1 MTRARLLSIVAAA
14 PVAVALGGVA
24 GSAQTAVVPF
34 NHKDSGNI
42 QFSVVD
48 LNRATKADLVMLPGI
63 DAAVA
68 QKIIDGRPYRTKTE
82 LVGRKIVPAATYAKI
97 EGRVITPHP

>member
-1 MTRARLLSIVAAA
+1 MTRPRLVSIVMASLI
-14 PVAVALGGVA
+14 AVAAGGVV
-24 GSAQTAVVPF
+24 GTAQTAVVPF

-48 LNRATKADLVMLPGI
+48 LNRATKGDLKMLPGI
-63 DAAVA
+63 DAAFA
-68 QKIIDGRPYRTKTE
+68 QKIIDGRPYRTKIE
-82 LVGRKIVPAATYAKI
+82 LVIRKIVPAATYVKI